1 LQGQPGLSFGL
12 PGRVDRRFA
21 PQSKLEAARQR
32 RNFSYGNRGL
42 LGGGLIVRSASFG
55 VCAVSGIFLSVTGCA
70 VVDQYSG
77 RAVVYNLEAEQAQE
91 KALLLNIVRASLR
104 KPMQFTGLQSISGTA
119 SASGGL
125 STSNTATGQRPLIS
139 LFGLTPPNS
148 STVVSSI
155 VANNLGGNVSFSG
168 GPTFAVPVLDTQE
181 FYQGFLNPVSGQL
194 VDLYFHN
201 GYPRDALFNLIVSK
215 IVIKRVDG
223 ECRPEIHTAAC
234 EATIRNYPPEDVS
247 LHLFQATLGYLIRLG
262 LSTEQVEVRKSA
274 KSADGKSQ
282 ESTTEKQYSFCFAPR
297 EAESYRLLNPL
308 VLCGNPAASTSRSQ
322 IAHLSNIPGV
332 TLTREFIET
341 LYAAEVAPRVSGEE
355 VDVRAKGYASLRL
368 FAGRKISVTVYT
380 RSVEGV
386 LYYLGEVVRRVYHPE
401 GGQSDTPVQV
411 RVGPPQNPFPTQAC
425 PFEEVDGYRCSPLF
439 VLDEVPDPNGVSVL
453 YDGRIYSI
461 HSDSSKSWTLP
472 VFDVVK
478 QLQALN
484 TSAKQLP
491 ASNLIS
497 ILAN

>member
-1 LQGQPGLSFGL
+1 MP
-12 PGRVDRRFA
+12 
-21 PQSKLEAARQR
+21 
-32 RNFSYGNRGL
+32 
-42 LGGGLIVRSASFG
+42 VRSASFG
-55 VCAVSGIFLSVTGCA
+55 VCAIVSIFLSVAGCA

-125 STSNTATGQRPLIS
+125 SAANTATGQRPLIS
-139 LFGLTPPNS
+139 LFGLTPPSS
-148 STVVSSI
+148 STVVSSV

-201 GYPRDALFNLIVSK
+201 GYPRDALFNLIISK
-215 IVIKRVDG
+215 IVIKRIDG
-223 ECRPEIHTAAC
+223 ECRPEVHIAIC
-234 EATIRNYPPEDVS
+234 ETTIRNYAPEDVS
-247 LHLFQATLGYLIRLG
+247 LNLFQATLGYLIRLG
-262 LSTEQVEVRKSA
+262 LSTEQVEVA
-274 KSADGKSQ
+274 KRGPAGKS
-282 ESTTEKQYSFCFAPR
+282 STPADSSNEKRYSFCFAPR
-297 EAESYRLLNPL
+297 EAPSYRLLNPL
-308 VLCGNPAASTSRSQ
+308 VLCGNPAASSGSSQ
-322 IAHLSNIPGV
+322 IGHLSNIAGV
-332 TLTREFIET
+332 TLTREFVDA
-341 LYAAEVAPRVSGEE
+341 LYNEIVAPRLSGEGFDE
-355 VDVRAKGYASLRL
+355 RAVGYGSLRA
-368 FAGRKISVTVYT
+368 FAGRKVSVTVYT

-386 LYYLGEVVRRVYHPE
+386 LYYLGEVVRRVSHPE
-401 GGQSDTPVQV
+401 SGQSDTPVQV
-411 RVGPPQNPFPTQAC
+411 RVGPPQNPFPNRTC
-425 PFEEVDGYRCSPLF
+425 PFESVGGYRCTPLF
-439 VLDEVPDPNGVSVL
+439 VLDAVPDPNGISVL
-453 YDGRIYSI
+453 YDGNIYSI
-461 HSDSSKSWTLP
+461 PSDSTKSWTLP